1 MFISQKVDHSLS
13 YRHFDRERVPFAG
26 GAAQITSKEY
36 GNVTRR
42 IAVAGY
48 GMFDIENPEQQHFG
62 RTLADLL
69 NRAQLEQ
76 YVINVMQPYHEWV
89 GEGSDKR
96 LVMRLWVMWYEQID
110 VSRSA
115 ADAYAR
121 TLELP
126 EEEIRIKSS
135 ASIDT
140 FGRISDT
147 LGGEFASSFAD
158 PSGGTIGGGTDSR
171 RGSKRRNK
179 PVTSRIRQVSSG
191 ISGNRGGDSGPQ

>member
-140 FGRISDT
+140 LNRISDT
-147 LGGEFASSFAD
+147 IGGEF
-158 PSGGTIGGGTDSR
+158 GGTIGGGADSR

-179 PVTSRIRQVSSG
+179 PVNSRIRQVSSG
-191 ISGNRGGDSGPQ
+191 ISGNRGGDSGSQ